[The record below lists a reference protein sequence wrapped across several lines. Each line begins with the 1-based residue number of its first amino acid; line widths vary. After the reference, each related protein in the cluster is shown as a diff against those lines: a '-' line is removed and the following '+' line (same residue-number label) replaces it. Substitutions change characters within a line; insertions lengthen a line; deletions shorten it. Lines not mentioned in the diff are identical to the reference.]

1 MRHYASH
8 KKTLQKNA
16 ARSSGALI
24 DRRFRL
30 LSVGF
35 CLLGIVV
42 VGRLFSLQV
51 LSHTFYEDL
60 AANAHDVLE
69 RLVPVRG
76 DIVIKDPDGTS
87 YPVATNKDTFQVFA
101 EPRNVKEKE
110 KTADLL
116 APMLVIDRDEL
127 LHKLQGDGLYAPLA
141 RGASEDLVDQI
152 RELLKMEKL
161 AGIYMNRE
169 PTRTYPE
176 LAMGGHILG
185 FVGADK
191 DGTVRGRYG
200 VEGYW
205 NKELAGTAG
214 ELSAEK
220 DVAGRWIPVADRTLN
235 PAQDGADIVLT
246 IDRTIQFYACEKMKQ
261 AVLEHQ
267 ADGGS
272 VVILDPKT
280 GDVLAMCGFPDFDPN
295 SYQKTDDISVFNNP
309 VIFRQY
315 EPGSVMKVITMAAGI
330 DRGVVG
336 PNTTYEDTGEFKVGP
351 YTIRNSDGKAHGIQT
366 MTQVLD
372 ESLNTGAI
380 FVQRA
385 VGSDVFREYVEKF
398 GFGSPTGIKLATE
411 ASGDI
416 SLLKKKSDIY
426 FATASYGQGMS
437 ATPLQLAAAYGAIA
451 NGGMLMQ
458 PRIVSNVR
466 WSETHEETY
475 DPKQVRQVI
484 SARTATLLGGMLVS
498 VVENGHGKRAGVP
511 GYWIAG
517 KTGTAQVPRDDGPGY
532 KPDVNI
538 GTFAGFGP
546 VEDPKFVM
554 VVRVDH
560 PRDVAYAESSAAP
573 TFGEIAKFLLQ
584 YYHVQ
589 PTRLAGGQ

>member
-1 MRHYASH
+1 MRHYPSH
-8 KKTLQKNA
+8 KKANQKKIS
-16 ARSSGALI
+16 RGSGSSI
-24 DRRFRL
+24 DRRFRVL
-30 LSVGF
+30 CAGF

-42 VGRLFSLQV
+42 AARLFSLQV
-51 LSHTFYEDL
+51 LSHTLYEDL

-69 RLVPVRG
+69 KLVPVRG
-76 DIVIKDPDGTS
+76 DILIKDPDGTS

-101 EPRNVKEKE
+101 EPRNVKQKE
-110 KTADLL
+110 RIADLL
-116 APMLVIDRDEL
+116 APMLVIDREEL
-127 LHKLQGDGLYAPLA
+127 VKKLQGDGLYAPLA
-141 RGASEDLVDQI
+141 RGVSEDLVDQI
-152 RELLKMEKL
+152 RELLKKETL
-161 AGIYMNRE
+161 VGIHMNRE
-169 PTRTYPE
+169 PARTYPE
-176 LAMGGHILG
+176 LAMGGHVLG

-191 DGTVRGRYG
+191 DGALRGRYG
-200 VEGYW
+200 IEGYW
-205 NKELAGTAG
+205 NKELSGTAG

-220 DVAGRWIPVADRTLN
+220 DVGGRWIPVADRTLN

-246 IDRTIQFYACEKMKQ
+246 IDRTIQFFACERLKA
-261 AVLEHQ
+261 AVAEHQ

-280 GDVLAMCGFPDFDPN
+280 GAVLAMCGAPDFDPN
-295 SYQKTDDISVFNNP
+295 TYQKTADISVFNNP
-309 VIFRQY
+309 AIFGQY

-336 PNTTYEDTGEFKVGP
+336 PKTTYEDTGEFKVGP

-385 VGSDVFREYVEKF
+385 VGSDALRDYFEKF
-398 GFGSPTGIKLATE
+398 GFGAPTGIELATE
-411 ASGDI
+411 APGDL

-437 ATPLQLAAAYGAIA
+437 ATPLQLASAYGAIA
-451 NGGMLMQ
+451 NGGVLMQ
-458 PRIVSNVR
+458 PHVVSDVR
-466 WSETHEETY
+466 WSDTHQETH
-475 DPKQVRQVI
+475 DPKQLRQVI

-498 VVENGHGKRAGVP
+498 VVENGHGKKAAVP

-532 KPDVNI
+532 KVDTNI

-560 PRDVAYAESSAAP
+560 PRDVEFAESSAAP

-589 PTRLAGGQ
+589 PTRAVK

>member
-8 KKTLQKNA
+8 KKTLQKSA
-16 ARSSGALI
+16 VRSSGAPM

-30 LSVGF
+30 LAVGF

-42 VGRLFSLQV
+42 VGRLFSLQI
-51 LSHTFYEDL
+51 LSHTLYEDL

-76 DIVIKDPDGTS
+76 DIVIKDPDGTP

-101 EPRNVKEKE
+101 EPRNVKNKE

-127 LHKLQGDGLYAPLA
+127 LRKLEGNGLYAPLA
-141 RGASEDLVDQI
+141 RGVSEDLVDQI
-152 RELLKMEKL
+152 RDRLKVEKL
-161 AGIYMNRE
+161 TGIHMNRE
-169 PTRTYPE
+169 PARTYPE

-246 IDRTIQFYACEKMKQ
+246 IDRTIQFYACEKLKQ
-261 AVLEHQ
+261 AVLAHQ

-398 GFGSPTGIKLATE
+398 GFGAPTGITLATE
-411 ASGDI
+411 VSGDI

-466 WSETHEETY
+466 WSETHEETH

-589 PTRLAGGQ
+589 PTRNVK

>member
-1 MRHYASH
+1 MRHYTSH
-8 KKTLQKNA
+8 KKASQKKV
-16 ARSSGALI
+16 ARSSGSPI
-24 DRRFRL
+24 DRRFRIL
-30 LSVGF
+30 CVGF
-35 CLLGIVV
+35 CFLGVV
-42 VGRLFSLQV
+42 VAARLFSLQV
-51 LSHTFYEDL
+51 LSHTLYEDL

-69 RLVPVRG
+69 QLVPVRG
-76 DIVIKDPDGTS
+76 DILIKDPDGTS

-101 EPRNVKEKE
+101 EQRNVKEKE
-110 KTADLL
+110 RTADLL

-127 LHKLQGDGLYAPLA
+127 FKKLQGDGLYAPLA
-141 RGASEDLVDQI
+141 RGVSEDLVDQM
-152 RELLKMEKL
+152 RDLFKTEKL
-161 AGIYMNRE
+161 AGIHMNRE
-169 PTRTYPE
+169 PARTYPE
-176 LAMGGHILG
+176 MAMGGHVLG

-191 DGTVRGRYG
+191 DGALRGRYG
-200 VEGYW
+200 IEGYW
-205 NKELAGTAG
+205 NKELSGAAG

-220 DVAGRWIPVADRTLN
+220 DVGGRWIPVADRTLN
-235 PAQDGADIVLT
+235 PAQDGADVVLT
-246 IDRTIQFYACEKMKQ
+246 IDRTIQFFACERLKA
-261 AVLEHQ
+261 AVANHQ

-280 GDVLAMCGFPDFDPN
+280 GAVLAMCGAPDFDPN
-295 SYQKTDDISVFNNP
+295 TYQKTADISVFNNP
-309 VIFRQY
+309 AIFGQY

-336 PNTTYEDTGEFKVGP
+336 PKTTYEDTGEFKVGP

-385 VGSDVFREYVEKF
+385 VGSDALRDYFEKF
-398 GFGSPTGIKLATE
+398 GFGATTGIELAAE
-411 ASGDI
+411 SPGDL

-437 ATPLQLAAAYGAIA
+437 ATPLQLASAYGAIA
-451 NGGMLMQ
+451 NGGVLMQ
-458 PRIVSNVR
+458 PQIVSDVR
-466 WSETHEETY
+466 WSDTHHETH

-498 VVENGHGKRAGVP
+498 VVENGHGKKAGVP

-532 KPDVNI
+532 KADVTI

-560 PRDVAYAESSAAP
+560 PRDVQYAESSAAP

-589 PTRLAGGQ
+589 PTRAVK